1 MMRFQYFRGNGYG
14 PLRIAS
20 PPTPPKEKNNII
32 SVHEFAKSVILVKE
46 F

>member
-1 MMRFQYFRGNGYG
+1 MMRFQYFGGKGYG

-20 PPTPPKEKNNII
+20 PPPPKEKNNII
-32 SVHEFAKSVILVKE
+32 FVHEFAKSVILVKE